1 MLVINPSDFHSFAV
15 QADTEAGVPGPGAE
29 MQTFYAKV
37 QEIREKMEQMSEG
50 QKKLISL
57 HEASKTAVQVDKT
70 RRIRDQMA
78 SVTDQVL
85 QQAKLV
91 KNDVEYLE
99 KANAEAI
106 RKVHCFRCQGMEIR
120 VLDRGFCC
128 MRRFAA

>member
-1 MLVINPSDFHSFAV
+1 
-15 QADTEAGVPGPGAE
+15 

-37 QEIREKMEQMSEG
+37 QEIREKMAQMSEG

-85 QQAKLV
+85 QQAKIV

-106 RKVHCFRCQGMEIR
+106 RKVHYFQCQGS
-120 VLDRGFCC
+120 LDICVPVRGISLHGALC
-128 MRRFAA
+128 MKRPSFQRDGVGAHVEYSTSKLD